1 MVHTQK
7 GGGLFGSNDPYAYG
21 YQTNYMME
29 NGMSS
34 GVLQYIYYFI
44 VLLIIV
50 LLILVLVHYTIRP
63 IFRLR
68 PGDKGLIGLPGS
80 DDSKLY
86 WKTENEVQILQ
97 ETTTPIGSL
106 TENWSFLL
114 DVQIDNPTANT
125 GKPRILFTRGDTP
138 KELTGGFKESDTIL
152 TINPSFNV
160 CMYLDKLTN
169 DLYISVQTQTVGGSQ
184 SSPSIETIVLP
195 NIPVRKAVRIGVFIG
210 SRVLEVY
217 INGLLVRS
225 KAFSNSVISNR
236 GPIQP
241 PKHDI
246 LSTTARV
253 ANLRIWPRP
262 LSPAEFRAYGS
273 AIDLSLKEIAD
284 SCVA

>member
-7 GGGLFGSNDPYAYG
+7 GGGLFGSNDPYG
-21 YQTNYMME
+21 YNSNYMME

-34 GVLQYIYYFI
+34 GVLQYFYYFI

-50 LLILVLVHYTIRP
+50 LLILVLVHYTITP

-68 PGDKGLIGLPGS
+68 PGDKGVVGLPGS
-80 DDSKLY
+80 DDSKVY
-86 WKTENEVQILQ
+86 WKTEKELQILE
-97 ETTTPIGSL
+97 ETSTPIGSL

-114 DVQIDNPTANT
+114 DIQVDNPTANT

-138 KELTGGFKESDTIL
+138 KELSGGFHESDTIL
-152 TINPSFNV
+152 TVNPSFNV

-169 DLYISVQTQTVGGSQ
+169 DLFISVQTKKADTSQ
-184 SSPSIETIVLP
+184 PGPSIETVVLP
-195 NIPVRKAVRIGVFIG
+195 NLPVRKAVRLGVFIG

-217 INGLLVRS
+217 VNGMLVRS
-225 KAFSNSVISNR
+225 KAFSNSVASNR
-236 GPIQP
+236 GSFQP

-246 LSTTARV
+246 LTTTARV
-253 ANLRIWPRP
+253 GNLHLWPRP
-262 LSPAEFRAYGS
+262 LSPSEFRAYGS
-273 AIDLSLKEIAD
+273 ATNFELKEIAD